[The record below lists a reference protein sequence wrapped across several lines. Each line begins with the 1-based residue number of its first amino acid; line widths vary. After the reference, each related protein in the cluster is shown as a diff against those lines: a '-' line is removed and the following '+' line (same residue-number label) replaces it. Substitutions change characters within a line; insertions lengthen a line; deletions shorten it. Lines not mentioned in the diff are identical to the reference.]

1 MLPRVGDSETLSKT
15 ITQEDIRQF
24 ADLTGDVNPVHVN
37 EEMAK
42 KTRFKG
48 RIAHGMWGA
57 SLISAVIGTRL
68 PGPGAIY
75 LGQTLTFKA
84 PVYPGDTVTAKC
96 TVKKVR
102 EDKSI
107 VTLETTCVNQKGD
120 VVVEGEAVVL
130 VEEIA

>member
-1 MLPRVGDSETLSKT
+1 MLPKVGDSETLSKT
-15 ITQEDIRQF
+15 ITLENIQEF

-107 VTLETTCVNQKGD
+107 VTLETTCENQKGE

-130 VEEIA
+130 VEELA

>member
-1 MLPRVGDSETLSKT
+1 MLPQVGESGTLSKT
-15 ITQEDIRQF
+15 ITQDDIRQF

-37 EEMAK
+37 EEVAQ

-57 SLISAVIGTRL
+57 SLISAVIGTRM
-68 PGPGAIY
+68 PGPGTIY
-75 LGQTLTFKA
+75 LGQTLNFKA

-102 EDKSI
+102 EDKGI
-107 VTLETTCVNQKGD
+107 VTLDTICENQKGTI
-120 VVVEGEAVVL
+120 VVDGEAVVL
-130 VEEIA
+130 VE